1 MVIIKQKHLL
11 IDWARV
17 YNLFSK
23 DCSVMAMPKRK
34 YPRLI
39 NAEFYWL
46 TEVDTCR
53 RHRIRLG
60 LEFDNLAE
68 VLPFEQ
74 SVRMSITRDV
84 ILKCAI
90 SYIRVKNHFRG

>member
-1 MVIIKQKHLL
+1 MIN
-11 IDWARV
+11 WARV
-17 YNLFSK
+17 YNLISK
-23 DCSVMAMPKRK
+23 AFTTLTMPKRK

-74 SVRMSITRDV
+74 SIRMSITRDV

-90 SYIRVKNHFRG
+90 SYIKVKNHFKG